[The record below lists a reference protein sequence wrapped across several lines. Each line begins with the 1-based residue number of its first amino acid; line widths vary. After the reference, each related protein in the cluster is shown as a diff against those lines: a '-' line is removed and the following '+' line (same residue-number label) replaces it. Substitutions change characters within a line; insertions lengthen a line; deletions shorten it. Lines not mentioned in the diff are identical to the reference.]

1 MCLLAIFMS
10 SLEKYIFW
18 SSAHFFILWVLLLWL
33 SCMSSLHILDI
44 NPFLEIWFLNIF
56 CHLVDHLF
64 VLMMAFCFSDSYI
77 NFLSK
82 QNLSLLLH
90 LFINLI
96 TMNSWVLLYFS
107 GYNQYYFT
115 RIIMLLKLLKSCWIL
130 AIRKFCRLASV
141 HLPHLHLC

>member
-1 MCLLAIFMS
+1 
-10 SLEKYIFW
+10 
-18 SSAHFFILWVLLLWL
+18 
-33 SCMSSLHILDI
+33 
-44 NPFLEIWFLNIF
+44 
-56 CHLVDHLF
+56 
-64 VLMMAFCFSDSYI
+64 MMAFCFSDSYI

-130 AIRKFCRLASV
+130 AIRKFWLLCICHISIYVRLILSFLIPIEWCRFILYILCPTIKHFSKLALSTSLTMA
-141 HLPHLHLC
+141 HRNQDLHGRPAQCYSNSIASCLSD